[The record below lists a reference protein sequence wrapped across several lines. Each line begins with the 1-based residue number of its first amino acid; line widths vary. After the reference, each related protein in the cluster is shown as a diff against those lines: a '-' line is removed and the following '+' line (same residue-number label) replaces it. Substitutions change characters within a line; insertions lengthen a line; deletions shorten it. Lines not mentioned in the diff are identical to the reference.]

1 MASDL
6 HVHTTFSDGRLT
18 PEEIVAAAKDAGLSY
33 IAITDHDTVEGIRH
47 LYEQGL
53 YPSKTLHIIPGIEF
67 SCEVDEHDVHI
78 LGYDFDIYNQALEDK
93 VTELS
98 ESRWARFSQM
108 VEKLQELGYAIT
120 ESDVL
125 QIAGTSRAIGRAH
138 MARALVKKELVGSV
152 REAFDKLLEHGQ
164 PAYVPHYRIEPEDAI
179 ALIRNAGGVPVLAHP
194 KLVGDDAIVERMLAL
209 DFGGLEVYYP
219 RHDEEDV
226 ARYKAMAEAHGL
238 LITGGSD
245 FHATSQR
252 EPSELGV
259 FTVDDSLAV
268 PLFHPPQALE

>member
-18 PEEIVAAAKDAGLSY
+18 PEEIVASAKEAGLSY

-53 YPSKTLHIIPGIEF
+53 YPSKTLNIIPGIEF

-98 ESRWARFSQM
+98 ESRWARFSLM
-108 VEKLQELGYAIT
+108 VEKLQGIGYAIT

-164 PAYVPHYRIEPEDAI
+164 PAYVPHYRIEPEEAI

-194 KLVGDDAIVERMLAL
+194 KLVKDDAIVERMLAL

-219 RHDEEDV
+219 RHDAEDV

-238 LITGGSD
+238 LLTGGSD
-245 FHATSQR
+245 FHATPQR

-259 FTVDDSLAV
+259 FTVDDSLAA
-268 PLFHPPQALE
+268 PFFHPPQALE

>member
-18 PEEIVAAAKDAGLSY
+18 PEEIVAAAKEAGLSY

-53 YPSKTLHIIPGIEF
+53 YPSKTLNIIPGIEF

-78 LGYDFDIYNQALEDK
+78 LGYDFDIYNQELADK

-108 VEKLQELGYAIT
+108 VEKLQDLGYAIS

-125 QIAGTSRAIGRAH
+125 QIAGTSHAIGRAH

-164 PAYVPHYRIEPEDAI
+164 PAYVPHYRIDPEEAI

-194 KLVGDDAIVERMLAL
+194 KLVKDDAIVERMLAL

-219 RHDEEDV
+219 KHDAEDV
-226 ARYKAMAEAHGL
+226 ARYKAMAEAHGIL
-238 LITGGSD
+238 LTGGSD
-245 FHATSQR
+245 FHATPQR

-259 FTVDDSLAV
+259 FTVDDSLAA
-268 PLFHPPQALE
+268 PFFHPPQEIK

>member
-108 VEKLQELGYAIT
+108 VEKLQDIGYAIT

-164 PAYVPHYRIEPEDAI
+164 PAYVPHYRIEPKDAI

-245 FHATSQR
+245 FHATPQR

>member
-125 QIAGTSRAIGRAH
+125 QIAGTSHAIGRAH

-194 KLVGDDAIVERMLAL
+194 KLVRDDAIVERMLAL

-245 FHATSQR
+245 FHATPQR

>member
-108 VEKLQELGYAIT
+108 VEKLQDIGYAIT

-179 ALIRNAGGVPVLAHP
+179 ALIRNAGGMPVLAHP

-245 FHATSQR
+245 FHATPQR